1 MRWAQ
6 AEVRSCSAH
15 GAVSST
21 KYQKC
26 PYFGDLP
33 LLEENDPNFMM
44 NERLLDSICM
54 YSIINH
60 SQSMQHDELHRKTP
74 FPHHR
79 DSMRSLELWIPKCNL
94 DLRKFPLSLE
104 FQVPSSLSSH
114 VSQCSSLSSFSST
127 TRWASMHACIPMSIQ
142 LVIKLHSY
150 YMVPQTYF
158 PLAVPITWGT

>member
-1 MRWAQ
+1 MQWAQ

-26 PYFGDLP
+26 PHFGDLP
-33 LLEENDPNFMM
+33 RLQEIWGNFMM
-44 NERLLDSICM
+44 NEHLLDSMCM

-142 LVIKLHSY
+142 LAI
-150 YMVPQTYF
+150 
-158 PLAVPITWGT
+158 